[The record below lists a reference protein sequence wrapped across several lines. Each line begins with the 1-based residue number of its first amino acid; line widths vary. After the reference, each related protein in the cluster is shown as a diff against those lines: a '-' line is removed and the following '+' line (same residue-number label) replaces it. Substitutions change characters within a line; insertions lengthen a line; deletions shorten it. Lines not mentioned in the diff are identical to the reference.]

1 MLDPSGWLPEAEALR
16 VGGRDRVDHDCGP
29 GRTMI
34 VSNEVKGYRAW
45 CFRCGEGGFKAKQ
58 PTLSD
63 MVELRRRE
71 AEDTALRYDPSLPTP
86 MVQDPREWPAAAR
99 LWLYRAGLH
108 DRRIMELGFY
118 FHPTTQRVVLPVVED
133 GRVTYWQARAVMPG
147 QAPKY
152 INPRVDREAVLP
164 RYGEG
169 RMVVLTEDILS
180 AVRVGEV
187 AEAWSLMG
195 TAMKAPVLARLS
207 MEDRPVAV
215 CSTRTVPGERVRP
228 RCCARCGPS
237 GCGASTWC
245 PPRTPSYSA
254 SRRFWN
260 AYSNSDRIH
269 LDNLGRGPGPGLG
282 SGSRAGEPSVDCGA
296 GSRARSRGL
305 GIHWWRVPW
314 RRA

>member
-1 MLDPSGWLPEAEALR
+1 MLPPEGWLPEAEALR
-16 VGGRDRVDHDCGP
+16 VGERDRVDHDCGP

-169 RMVVLTEDILS
+169 SMVVLTEDILS

-187 AEAWSLMG
+187 TEAWSLMG

-215 CSTRTVPGERVRP
+215 WLDPDSAGREGAAKVLRSLRSLGLRCFNVVSTKDPKLLSKQEILE
-228 RCCARCGPS
+228 CLQQ
-237 GCGASTWC
+237 
-245 PPRTPSYSA
+245 
-254 SRRFWN
+254 F
-260 AYSNSDRIH
+260 
-269 LDNLGRGPGPGLG
+269 
-282 SGSRAGEPSVDCGA
+282 
-296 GSRARSRGL
+296 
-305 GIHWWRVPW
+305 
-314 RRA
+314 